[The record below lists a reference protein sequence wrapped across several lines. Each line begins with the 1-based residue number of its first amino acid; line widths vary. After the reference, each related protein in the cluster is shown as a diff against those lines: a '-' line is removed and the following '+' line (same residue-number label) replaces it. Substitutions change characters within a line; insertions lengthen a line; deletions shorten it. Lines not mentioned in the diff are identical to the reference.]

1 MRERHTARL
10 AVGATLLLV
19 AGAAFP
25 GERRTVGRI
34 ERTDPGLDRLIP
46 RDAVIEVLAEGFRWS
61 EGPVWE
67 GARGRLLFS
76 DVPNNVV
83 HAWSEKDGLSS
94 FLKPSG
100 YTGPEGGGGREP
112 GANGLAFDAQ
122 GRLVL
127 CQHGDRRLSRLE
139 GGRFVPL
146 AERFEGKRFNSPNDL
161 VFGRDGSLYFTDPP
175 YGLTK
180 TFDDP
185 GREIG
190 WNGVYRIGPDG
201 AVSVL
206 VKDLKAPNGIGLS
219 PDGGTLYVGQSDG
232 DRPVVMA
239 YDLAFGR
246 DGSLYFTDPPYGLT
260 KTFDDPGR
268 EIGWNG
274 VYRLSPEGRVSVLVK
289 DLKAPNGIGL
299 SPDGGTLYVGQS
311 DGDRPVVMAYDL
323 AKDGTVS
330 NGRVF
335 FDTTPLKKNG
345 PGAPDGMKVDRD
357 GNVFT
362 TGPGGVLVLSPEAK
376 HLGTIVTGVPTANC
390 AFGDD
395 GSTLYITANAKLCRV
410 RTTTKGQGF

>member
-1 MRERHTARL
+1 MRERRRTRVV
-10 AVGATLLLV
+10 VGAALFLV
-19 AGAAFP
+19 AGAASA
-25 GERRTVGRI
+25 GERRTIGRI
-34 ERTDPGLDRLIP
+34 ERTPGLDRLIP

-61 EGPVWE
+61 EGPVWD

-112 GANGLAFDAQ
+112 GANGLAFDAH

-139 GGRFVPL
+139 DGRFVPL

-175 YGLTK
+175 YGLTR

-190 WNGVYRIGPDG
+190 WNGVYRLGVDG
-201 AVSVL
+201 GLSVL

-219 PDGGTLYVGQSDG
+219 PDGRTLYVGQSDG
-232 DRPVVMA
+232 ERPVVMA
-239 YDLAFGR
+239 YDLTEDGR
-246 DGSLYFTDPPYGLT
+246 
-260 KTFDDPGR
+260 
-268 EIGWNG
+268 
-274 VYRLSPEGRVSVLVK
+274 
-289 DLKAPNGIGL
+289 
-299 SPDGGTLYVGQS
+299 
-311 DGDRPVVMAYDL
+311 
-323 AKDGTVS
+323 VS

-335 FDTTPLKKNG
+335 FDTTPLRKMG
-345 PGAPDGMKVDRD
+345 PGAPDGLKVDRH

-362 TGPGGVLVLSPEAK
+362 TGPGGVLVLSSAGK

-390 AFGDD
+390 AFGDE
-395 GSTLYITANAKLCRV
+395 GSTLYVTAKDMLCRV
-410 RTTTKGQGF
+410 RTSTKGLGF